1 MKNGKWTVWDST
13 LQAQLEISWKDNK
26 KIGKVIHPS
35 KKRKINESVIAI
47 KDGERTEWYANG
59 KPKSKKSY
67 INGKRHGEWTYWYA
81 NVNKRLKFL
90 GLWKRGQKV
99 SSKLYLPNAYWKEE
113 KKKQNLR
120 KATLDGYTY
129 ILSLIGY
136 KLKTKLNQYK
146 PD

>member
-81 NVNKRLKFL
+81 NGNKRLKSYYYYNRKD
-90 GLWKRGQKV
+90 GKW
-99 SSKLYLPNAYWKEE
+99 AYHYSDGNNRISGTYKKGKKEGKWTIWYVNGGRE
-113 KKKQNLR
+113 
-120 KATLDGYTY
+120 
-129 ILSLIGY
+129 
-136 KLKTKLNQYK
+136 
-146 PD
+146 